1 MDCRYDMT
9 IAVNY
14 GFRSKPKRRDSLEI
28 RSDSLC
34 DSNGIGAIIHATFG
48 IVADQN
54 CSTPNT
60 DDLCIPCRT
69 DPTENSKQDIGN
81 RYDETDRLHLH
92 ENLFVQRCDG
102 RDAPMVT
109 ISDRE

>member
-1 MDCRYDMT
+1 MDCRYDT
-9 IAVNY
+9 TEGVNY
-14 GFRSKPKRRDSLEI
+14 GFRSMPKRRDNLEI

-34 DSNGIGAIIHATFG
+34 DSNDIGAIIHATFG

-60 DDLCIPCRT
+60 DDHDILCRT
-69 DPTENSKQDIGN
+69 APTKNSKQDIGN
-81 RYDETDRLHLH
+81 RYDEIDRLHLH

-102 RDAPMVT
+102 RDAPVVP